1 MSAQPQTQTQTQTQP
16 QPQPRSTSGSQHA
29 GARRAGVLLAGRL
42 ALVAAATLVVWMLA
56 GGLAGT
62 ASFPPTPMLASLSLL
77 PVNIL
82 SLVLVA
88 RFLKAEG
95 TSLRELLGF
104 ERRRILADLLWA
116 LLWLTVLAV
125 PFAATILGAVWLMHG
140 EQTFTA
146 FETIFFDPDAAT
158 ISSPGLALA
167 LGVLTVLT
175 FAPLNAPAEE
185 AVYRGYALT
194 RLSAEWLPAL
204 AIAVT
209 ALAFGLQ
216 HAFFAPSYGAM
227 LVYVAAFTVW
237 GLGAALIV
245 RWQKRL
251 LPVTIAH
258 FVVNL
263 MTSLP
268 AVIFPALQ
276 LSGAIPA

>member
-1 MSAQPQTQTQTQTQP
+1 MSTTR
-16 QPQPRSTSGSQHA
+16 PRTAEGGVQ
-29 GARRAGVLLAGRL
+29 GTDARRAGVLLASRL
-42 ALVAAATLVVWMLA
+42 ALVAAATVVAWMLV

-62 ASFPPTPMLASLSLL
+62 ASFPPSPMLASLSLL

-95 TSLRELLGF
+95 GSLRDLFGF
-104 ERRRILADLLWA
+104 ERRRLPADLVWA

-125 PFAATILGAVWLMHG
+125 PFAATIFGTVWLLHG
-140 EQTFTA
+140 DQTFTA
-146 FETIFFDPDAAT
+146 FETIFFDPNAAT

-194 RLSAEWLPAL
+194 RLSAAWSP
-204 AIAVT
+204 AIAMAVS
-209 ALAFGLQ
+209 AVAFGLQ
-216 HAFFAPSYGAM
+216 HAFFAPSSGAM

-251 LPVTIAH
+251 LPITIAH